1 MPALVSKK
9 FRIHNAKQ
17 FVEAFDEDKGFTTFA
32 NTSAGDTSLETNMYL
47 FIGGIS
53 AFSDDTNP
61 PTPTDSVANS
71 YFSNWRDMIAAKKIT
86 SSDVSHCITRRN
98 WANDNPYFAYTHA
111 NNALYDQSFYVM
123 TDDYNVYKCLAN
135 NAGSGNSTAKP
146 TETGTTITTPG
157 SDGYRW
163 KFMYTISATKALKFV
178 TNSYIP
184 VQQIRHANAAGQF
197 VSNGM
202 PDQNQENEKQRAVEA
217 AATNGEINIIN
228 IDTAGSNY
236 NFEAST
242 VGSGQTGYTH
252 TTTSVK
258 IHSGASANTDHYNGY
273 SIYFI
278 DGPAANDLKVISDY
292 DGAGVITVPTL
303 SGVPVDGNSFVIS
316 PTVTVTGDGTGASVR
331 ATGTTGSGLTGLTV
345 LNAGSGY
352 SNAVI
357 TIAGNT
363 SSTPTPVNPTA
374 TAVIEPYGGHG
385 YDAIK
390 ELGGYNVI
398 VNTRL
403 ENTEGGA
410 FTVANDFRK
419 IGLLAQPE
427 TSAGAVADATTYD
440 QAVTI
445 KLQTFAGN
453 APTAD
458 QLITGAQSGATARV
472 IDYTS
477 GNTTLRVCSVTHGS
491 NTTSG
496 YDGAGSWQTGGDGEA
511 ITFDGGGTTANTQ
524 TVTAG
529 ALKPFSGDILYTENR
544 SPVSRASDQIED
556 VKLIVNF

>member
-98 WANDNPYFAYTHA
+98 WANDTPYFAYTHA
-111 NNALYDQSFYVM
+111 NNALYDQPFYVM
-123 TDDYNVYKCLAN
+123 TDEYNVYKCLAN
-135 NAGSGNSTAKP
+135 NASSGNSEAKP
-146 TETGTTITTPG
+146 TGTGTAIITPG
-157 SDGYRW
+157 SDGYKW
-163 KFMYTISATKALKFV
+163 KFMYSISATKALKFV

-184 VQQIRHANAAGQF
+184 VQQIRHANAAGATG
-197 VSNGM
+197 STGM
-202 PDQNQENEKQRAVEA
+202 PTSNQETEKQHAVEVA
-217 AATNGEINIIN
+217 AINGQLNIIN
-228 IDTAGSNY
+228 VDTAGSNY
-236 NFEAST
+236 DYVSST
-242 VGSGQTGYTH
+242 LGLGQLGHTH
-252 TTTSVK
+252 TKTSIK
-258 IHSGASANTDHYNGY
+258 LHSTASSDNDHYNGY
-273 SIYFI
+273 SIFMS
-278 DGPAANDLKVISDY
+278 DGAAANDLKLITDY
-292 DGAGVITVPTL
+292 DGGTKIATIEEL
-303 SGVPVDGNSFVIS
+303 SQIPADGDAFTIA
-316 PTVTVTGDGTGASVR
+316 PTVTISGDGTGASAR
-331 ATGTTGSGLTGLTV
+331 AIGAGGSLTSVAV
-345 LNAGSGY
+345 LAAGSGY

-363 SSTPTPVNPTA
+363 SSSPTPTAPTA
-374 TAVIEPYGGHG
+374 TAIIEPYNGHG
-385 YDAIK
+385 YDAVK

-445 KLQTFAGN
+445 KIQTFAGN
-453 APTAD
+453 APSAD

-477 GNTTLRVCSVTHGS
+477 ANTTLRVCSVTHGS